1 VRFVVSKYVL
11 STLRSCG
18 ADINARNFSG
28 NIPITVAARYANV
41 EVARVLLEHGA
52 YLDDLDM
59 YLDQMHWCRNRT
71 SS

>member
-1 VRFVVSKYVL
+1 MSKYVL
-11 STLRSCG
+11 STLRSCD
-18 ADINARNFSG
+18 ADINFSG
-28 NIPITVAARYANV
+28 NRPITVAARYVNV

-59 YLDQMHWCRNRT
+59 YLDQMHWSRNRT